1 MEAHTATP
9 TPSQDVKNKKRIY
22 AALAA
27 FVFVVLV
34 VGIFELTA
42 NHNSKTPRI
51 ATVRVTA
58 AGFQP
63 ATLTVKQG
71 TKVVWTNDDT
81 TLHQVASNPFPSD
94 TDLAGL
100 KSAILNNDQSYTYV
114 ATTKGTFGY
123 HDQLHPTTNGTLIVQ
138 KK

>member
-1 MEAHTATP
+1 MEAHPGTP
-9 TPSQDVKNKKRIY
+9 TSSQDVKNKKRIY

-42 NHNSKTPRI
+42 THNPKATRI
-51 ATVRVTA
+51 ATVRITA

-71 TKVVWTNDDT
+71 TKVVWANDDSA
-81 TLHQVASNPFPSD
+81 LHQVASNPFPSD
-94 TDLAGL
+94 TGLAGL

-114 ATTKGTFGY
+114 ATAKGTFGY
-123 HDQLHPTTNGTLIVQ
+123 HDQLRPTINGTLVV
-138 KK
+138 KN